1 MFGFALAPLLVGA
14 GVGALG
20 GLLAGKDPLK
30 GALMGGVTGGLLGPL
45 SGTIG
50 AGGVGAGAAS
60 ASSAGATG
68 LVGAGNAALGS
79 GIGAGLG
86 GGLGGGAGSYVAGG
100 NPAAFLA
107 PTGQEIGMSNAFN
120 LATNAPINVASS
132 AVPTTGSIMGEMGG
146 ANLTGA
152 GLAPNVTS
160 MQDFA
165 ASQMYGANN
174 AMLNDPVLG
183 GINPLSSSDYEKIAA
198 MPAES
203 SSSFFG
209 DIYDKVKPYVDVRD
223 IGSTALKS
231 QLQSQPRQQ
240 ISPQSGQ
247 VTRGQAPQGNDV
259 MALLQSMKMPERRR
273 ITLI

>member
-1 MFGFALAPLLVGA
+1 MLIGA
-14 GVGALG
+14 GTGALG
-20 GLLAGKDPLK
+20 GLLTGKDPLK

-45 SGTIG
+45 SGAIG

-79 GIGAGLG
+79 GIGAGVG
-86 GGLGGGAGSYVAGG
+86 GGLGGAGGSYVAGA
-100 NPAAFLA
+100 NPAAYLA

-132 AVPTTGSIMGEMGG
+132 ATPTTGSIMGEMGG

-152 GLAPNVTS
+152 GLPQNVTS

-174 AMLNDPVLG
+174 AMLNDPALG
-183 GINPLSSSDYEKIAA
+183 GINPLSSDDYAKIAS

-203 SSSFFG
+203 SSMFG
-209 DIYDKVKPYVDVRD
+209 NLYDKVSPYVNMKDLT
-223 IGSTALKS
+223 GKALSS
-231 QLQSQPRQQ
+231 QFEDRPMPT
-240 ISPQSGQ
+240 PQSGQ
-247 VTRGQAPQGNDV
+247 ITRGQAPQGNDV
-259 MALLQSMKMPERRR
+259 MALLQTMKLPDRRR